1 MFVYPLFRPSHCPFP
16 GYTTVTHVVCVY
28 TIPLMGENHINIPAQ
43 TRPTVSR
50 RPSSWDRWPAVDLV
64 CQGL

>member
-28 TIPLMGENHINIPAQ
+28 TIPPDGRKPYKH
-43 TRPTVSR
+43 R
-50 RPSSWDRWPAVDLV
+50 REHPCCYL
-64 CQGL
+64 QGNFQSCED

>member
-28 TIPLMGENHINIPAQ
+28 TIPLMGENH
-43 TRPTVSR
+43 R
-50 RPSSWDRWPAVDLV
+50 REHPCCYL
-64 CQGL
+64 QGNFQSCEV